1 MTSEDARKL
10 FVAGLSESIDEN
22 VLRALFEGTGT
33 TIVSISLPRDRATG
47 RLRGFG
53 FVTLATEDEAEKARG
68 VLDGTIHSGRA
79 ISVRRF
85 HNDPPKRADAR
96 AEPTAS
102 APSSEGSTL
111 YVGNLPYDVTQAEL
125 EALFV
130 QGGFGSIVRLHMPLS
145 PEGRSR
151 GFGFV
156 ALGSPDA
163 AQRAV
168 QALHQSDL
176 RGRRL
181 IVNLAHAKPDRA
193 ERTPLSE
200 RPVRRAH
207 NNELPR
213 DSVSRPSEPPPSR
226 GAPGGPSFTGDFEE
240 SARPVEGRRARA
252 TEVKKKTK
260 KTKRRAVAE
269 DTRHD
274 RSARGGA
281 GSWQKWTD
289 WDED

>member
-22 VLRALFEGTGT
+22 VLRDLFEGTGT

-47 RLRGFG
+47 RPRGFG
-53 FVTLATEDEAEKARG
+53 FVTLATEDEADRARG
-68 VLDGTIHSGRA
+68 VLDGTIQGGRA

-85 HNDPPKRADAR
+85 HNDPPKRSEAR
-96 AEPTAS
+96 PEPAS
-102 APSSEGSTL
+102 SMPSSEGSTL
-111 YVGNLPYDVTQAEL
+111 YVGNLPYDVTQVEL
-125 EALFV
+125 EAVFA
-130 QGGFGSIVRLHMPLS
+130 QGGFGSIARLHMPLS

-156 ALGSPDA
+156 TLGNPDV
-163 AQRAV
+163 AQRAA
-168 QALHQSDL
+168 QALHQSEL

-181 IVNLAHAKPDRA
+181 IVNLAHAKSDRS
-193 ERTPLSE
+193 ERAPLSE
-200 RPVRRAH
+200 RPARRPY
-207 NNELPR
+207 NNDLLRE
-213 DSVSRPSEPPPSR
+213 SVSRPSDPPPAR
-226 GAPGGPSFTGDFEE
+226 APGGPPFAGDFEE

-252 TEVKKKTK
+252 SEAKKKTK
-260 KTKRRAVAE
+260 KTKRRAVVE

>member
-1 MTSEDARKL
+1 MTNEDARKL

-47 RLRGFG
+47 RPRGFG

-68 VLDGTIHSGRA
+68 KLDGTFQGGRA

-85 HNDPPKRADAR
+85 HVDPPKRADGR
-96 AEPTAS
+96 PEPAAS
-102 APSSEGSTL
+102 SPVAEGSTL
-111 YVGNLPYDVTQAEL
+111 YVGNLPYDVTHAEL
-125 EALFV
+125 EALFG
-130 QGGFGSIVRLHMPLS
+130 QGGLGSIVRLHMPLS

-156 ALGSPDA
+156 TLANPDA
-163 AQRAV
+163 AQRAA

-181 IVNLAHAKPDRA
+181 IVNLAHAKADRV
-193 ERTPLSE
+193 ERAPPSE
-200 RPVRRAH
+200 RPVRRQY
-207 NNELPR
+207 NSEPPR
-213 DSVSRPSEPPPSR
+213 DSLSRPTEPPPAR
-226 GAPGGPSFTGDFEE
+226 APGGAPFAGAFEE

-252 TEVKKKTK
+252 GDVKKKSK
-260 KTKRRAVAE
+260 KTKRRAVTD

-274 RSARGGA
+274 RSARGGG

>member
-1 MTSEDARKL
+1 MTNEDARKL

-47 RLRGFG
+47 RPRGFG
-53 FVTLATEDEAEKARG
+53 FVTLATEDEAEKARSA
-68 VLDGTIHSGRA
+68 LDGTFQGGRP

-85 HNDPPKRADAR
+85 HVDPPKRSDPR
-96 AEPTAS
+96 GEPATAS
-102 APSSEGSTL
+102 PAGEGSTL

-125 EALFV
+125 ETLFV
-130 QGGFGSIVRLHMPLS
+130 QGGFGSIARLHMPLS

-156 ALGSPDA
+156 TLGNVDA

-168 QALHQSDL
+168 GALHQSEL

-181 IVNLAHAKPDRA
+181 IVNLAHAKSDRT

-200 RPVRRAH
+200 RPARRPF
-207 NNELPR
+207 NNDSPR
-213 DSVSRPSEPPPSR
+213 EPMSRASEPPPAR
-226 GAPGGPSFTGDFEE
+226 AAGGAPFSAGGFEE

-252 TEVKKKTK
+252 GEMKKKPK
-260 KTKRRAVAE
+260 KAKKRAAAE
-269 DTRHD
+269 DARHD
-274 RSARGGA
+274 RGARGGA

>member
-22 VLRALFEGTGT
+22 VLRALFESTGT
-33 TIVSISLPRDRATG
+33 TIVSISLPRDRTTG
-47 RLRGFG
+47 RPRGFG
-53 FVTLATEDEAEKARG
+53 FVTLATEDEADKARG
-68 VLDGTIHSGRA
+68 VLDGTIQGGRA

-85 HNDPPKRADAR
+85 HNDPPRR
-96 AEPTAS
+96 AEARPEPAAAT
-102 APSSEGSTL
+102 PSSEGSTL

-125 EALFV
+125 EGLFA
-130 QGGFGSIVRLHMPLS
+130 QGGFGSIARLHMPLS

-156 ALGSPDA
+156 TLASPDA

-181 IVNLAHAKPDRA
+181 IVNVAHAKSDRG
-193 ERTPLSE
+193 ERVPLSE
-200 RPVRRAH
+200 RPARRPY
-207 NNELPR
+207 NNELSR
-213 DSVSRPSEPPPSR
+213 ESVPRPSEQPLARAS
-226 GAPGGPSFTGDFEE
+226 GGSAFGGDFEE

-252 TEVKKKTK
+252 GEVKKKTK
-260 KTKRRAVAE
+260 KTKRRAEAE

>member
-1 MTSEDARKL
+1 MANEDARKL

-47 RLRGFG
+47 RPRGFG

-68 VLDGTIHSGRA
+68 VLDGTIQGGRA

-85 HNDPPKRADAR
+85 HNDPPRRSEAR
-96 AEPTAS
+96 PEPAASTA
-102 APSSEGSTL
+102 SSEGSTL
-111 YVGNLPYDVTQAEL
+111 YVGNLPYDVTQTEL

-130 QGGFGSIVRLHMPLS
+130 QGGFGSIARLHMPLS

-156 ALGSPDA
+156 TLGNPDA

-181 IVNLAHAKPDRA
+181 IVNLAHAKPDRV
-193 ERTPLSE
+193 ERVPLSE
-200 RPVRRAH
+200 RPARRPH

-213 DSVSRPSEPPPSR
+213 EPLSRPSEPPQGR
-226 GAPGGPSFTGDFEE
+226 APGGAPFAGDFEE

-252 TEVKKKTK
+252 TEAKKKAK
-260 KTKRRAVAE
+260 KTKRRAVTE

-274 RSARGGA
+274 RGARGGA